1 MSTNLRDD
9 TDTQD
14 LDCDDSSSLAT
25 VLLAT
30 SSGLLL
36 GYLVGRVSYSR
47 DLRAALRRIE
57 ESPEP
62 IVVSIPTL

>member
-1 MSTNLRDD
+1 MPTPINDIYDD
-9 TDTQD
+9 T
-14 LDCDDSSSLAT
+14 DCDDSESVLP

-30 SSGLLL
+30 GSAILL
-36 GYLVGRVSYSR
+36 GYLVGRVSYAN

-62 IVVSIPTL
+62 TTVLIRTL